1 MVVHCL
7 LQLFE
12 LFPNIGDALSGHS
25 VITLHHLACYQYLDM
40 DRQLGIQL
48 GEGGFKEILVIFLD
62 VFCPLLLQDLVF
74 GGPFSCKKRENV
86 ISHNHGICI
95 KHGMMSVINRQ

>member
-1 MVVHCL
+1 
-7 LQLFE
+7 
-12 LFPNIGDALSGHS
+12 
-25 VITLHHLACYQYLDM
+25 M

-74 GGPFSCKKRENV
+74 GGPFSCKKGKMLFLTIMEYA
-86 ISHNHGICI
+86 
-95 KHGMMSVINRQ
+95 